1 MGAVSYAQR
10 LFLLQYG
17 AERVSKGLSLVGG
30 DPEHNYWEP
39 LYGALVGTE
48 SGWILFDTGMSRA
61 NHDSAEVERIYRGS
75 DEQGTVDEVPWHLQ
89 PAPPLDRCTW
99 GLPGDPL
106 VAALQPLGLRPADL
120 SLAVISHLHWDHSG
134 GIATLAEA
142 GVPVAIHTDELAW
155 GRSGRAVVGGGFA
168 AADWTAPGTRWQPL
182 DAETE
187 LAPGVT
193 VLPTP
198 GHTPGHVSLQVRL
211 PETGTWIFT
220 ADATDLAQNL
230 LDNVPCGSCSGGT
243 PADERQAEES
253 LALLLA
259 RSRETDAR
267 LIPGHDQIVL
277 NAIRHPPGGHR

>member
-1 MGAVSYAQR
+1 VFQAER

-30 DPEHNYWEP
+30 DPQHFYWEP
-39 LYGALVGTE
+39 LFGALVETA
-48 SGWILFDTGMSRA
+48 SGWLLFDTGMSRR
-61 NHDSAEVERIYRGS
+61 NHDSAAVERVYRGS
-75 DEQGTVDEVPWHLQ
+75 QSRGRLDDAPWHLSPSP
-89 PAPPLDRCTW
+89 PADRCTW

-106 VAALQPLGLRPADL
+106 VAALRPLGLSPGDL
-120 SLAVISHLHWDHSG
+120 SMVVISHLHWDHSG
-134 GIATLAEA
+134 GIATLTEA
-142 GVPVAIHTDELAW
+142 GVEVVIHRDELAW
-155 GRSGRAVVGGGFA
+155 GRSGRAGLSEGFD
-168 AADWTAPGTRWQPL
+168 AADWTTPGTRWRTV

-198 GHTPGHVSLQVRL
+198 GHTPGHVSLQVAL
-211 PETGTWIFT
+211 PGTGTWIFT

-230 LDNVPCGSCSGGT
+230 LDDVPCGSCAGGT
-243 PADERQAEES
+243 AADRRQSEES

-259 RSRETDAR
+259 RTRDTDAR
-267 LIPGHDQIVL
+267 LIPGHDQVVL